1 MLTMKFGVSEI
12 LNVIKFTTEKLGMNG
27 LKPGCLSRC
36 ETDFGNKVTFTYKQC
51 GREVVFDVEDHN
63 SVSFCFALK
72 HFIDWEDFEF
82 LDIPDPQTGYPQ
94 KQFSAV
100 YKSKE
105 DFYNGY
111 EQFIKELAI
120 KFCR

>member
-1 MLTMKFGVSEI
+1 MITMQFGVCEI

-36 ETDFGNKVTFTYKQC
+36 ENDLGNKVTFTYKQG
-51 GREVVFDVEDHN
+51 GREVVFEVEDN
-63 SVSFCFALK
+63 NNISFCFALK
-72 HFIDWEDFEF
+72 HFIDWEDLEF
-82 LDIPDPQTGYPQ
+82 LDIPDPQTDYPQ

-120 KFCR
+120 KLCR